1 MPVVCTGRTEERQE
15 DGALLRRF
23 TFTEPPSRPVPSKID
38 LTVEC
43 FDVSTD
49 YVVGREYALD
59 LCRPRTRH
67 RTTVAQTFNSRTHHT
82 RTHHTPDAP
91 EPDGGEQA

>member
-67 RTTVAQTFNSRTHHT
+67 RTTIVQTFVPKFNSHT
-82 RTHHTPDAP
+82 TDAP
-91 EPDGGEQA
+91 EPDGGERA